1 MEGMELMVKKIM
13 HDPLFLAQKSVDATE
28 ADKQIVTDLL
38 DTLRANLEHC
48 VGMAANMIGVKK
60 NIIVVAAGPFQ
71 FAMINP
77 IITKKSGVYQ
87 TEEGCLSLKGVRPC
101 TRYQEIEVDY
111 LDQNFKKQHGKY
123 SGWTAQIIQH
133 EIERRICYS
142 KCPQK
147 CIDLSVKP
155 LVINQANCL
164 HCGNCMAACPFGAV
178 EKR

>member
-1 MEGMELMVKKIM
+1 MVKKIM

-38 DTLRANLEHC
+38 DTLKANLEYC

-77 IITKKSGVYQ
+77 VITQKSG
-87 TEEGCLSLKGVRPC
+87 GCLSLEGVRPC

-133 EIERRICYS
+133 EIDHCNGI
-142 KCPQK
+142 
-147 CIDLSVKP
+147 
-155 LVINQANCL
+155 VI
-164 HCGNCMAACPFGAV
+164 
-178 EKR
+178 